1 MRFKAAGRPDILKVF
16 EDVDSRLKK
25 KSKKLKV
32 KVLGGASIL
41 LLGMRNR
48 ATADIDIAGTKDA
61 AEFRKICA
69 KTGVEVDIIT
79 IASTVDLNYCE
90 AVNVFAGE
98 FLTVDS
104 VTAKDLIK
112 LKLERFYKQDPE
124 DIYAIIRHENMSFED
139 FAALAADAVKDYI
152 GNERE
157 LILSATIVVE
167 QVWPEKAKA
176 FGKMKG
182 LWL

>member
-1 MRFKAAGRPDILKVF
+1 MKFKAAGKSDLLKVF
-16 EDVDSRLKK
+16 EKVDSHLKK
-25 KSKKLKV
+25 KGKRLKV

-48 ATADIDIAGTKDA
+48 ATADIDIAGTSDA

-69 KTGVEVDIIT
+69 NLDVEVDIIT
-79 IASTVDLNYCE
+79 VASTVDLNFCE
-90 AVNVFAGE
+90 TVGVFAGE

-104 VTAKDLIK
+104 VTPTDLVK

-124 DIYAIIRHENMSFED
+124 DIYAIIRRENMPFEE
-139 FAALAADAVKDYI
+139 FASLAADAVKDYI

-167 QVWPEKAKA
+167 QMWPERAGEFESKHKN
-176 FGKMKG
+176 
-182 LWL
+182 L